1 MVGYLVPR
9 GGTTKVMVLIPSHC
23 KIGDYRFGEIDASLS
38 IIKEVNSEQELLVI
52 KKKSSMMNELNY
64 E

>member
-23 KIGDYRFGEIDASLS
+23 KIGDYGFGEIDASLS
-38 IIKEVNSEQELLVI
+38 IIKKVNSEQELLVI